1 MSAGAHARDGVAAG
15 GAAAG
20 TADRA
25 LRVGLMVPAN
35 NTTMARE
42 LPAWLPGGSSAD
54 TRKVPRGPGLLTRES
69 VPAYVDAAIE
79 VARGFA
85 DAPPDLVAYGCTA
98 AGFLMGPEA
107 DAALAARLHA
117 VTGRP
122 VVTAAGAMV
131 EVLRREGASRVAVVT
146 PYTEE
151 VNRQLVDYLERS
163 GIGVARLETLGATDT
178 ASLGRITAPEV
189 DALARATVDDSHDA
203 LFIACAQL
211 PAFEILDALRADL
224 AALTIHAG
232 EFAGADSVDRTL
244 ALAPQAIGHGVRSLD
259 DPAVVERLVA
269 SGVTLEVCP
278 TSNRLLIP
286 SAVDALVAAHHA
298 APLVALQRAGVR
310 CVLGSDDP
318 EPLATSYQRERAIA
332 GELGVELAQLDAD
345 AAARWRA
352 LARA

>member
-1 MSAGAHARDGVAAG
+1 MSAAPTS

-20 TADRA
+20 AATAARGEA
-25 LRVGLMVPAN
+25 APMRVGLMVPAN

-42 LPAWLPGGSSAD
+42 LPAWLPAGSSAD
-54 TRKVPRGPGLLTRES
+54 TRKVPRGPGLLTRET
-69 VPAYVDAAIE
+69 VPGYVDAAIE

-85 DAPPDLVAYGCTA
+85 EAPPALVAYGCTA

-107 DAALAARLHA
+107 DASLAARLRE

-122 VVTAAGAMV
+122 VITAAGAMV
-131 EVLRREGASRVAVVT
+131 EVLRRCGARRVAVVT

-211 PAFEILDALRADL
+211 PTFEILDALRADL
-224 AALTIHAG
+224 GCPVWSSIAATA
-232 EFAGADSVDRTL
+232 
-244 ALAPQAIGHGVRSLD
+244 
-259 DPAVVERLVA
+259 
-269 SGVTLEVCP
+269 
-278 TSNRLLIP
+278 
-286 SAVDALVAAHHA
+286 
-298 APLVALQRAGVR
+298 
-310 CVLGSDDP
+310 
-318 EPLATSYQRERAIA
+318 
-332 GELGVELAQLDAD
+332 
-345 AAARWRA
+345 A
-352 LARA
+352 LARELAPTTTRQETP